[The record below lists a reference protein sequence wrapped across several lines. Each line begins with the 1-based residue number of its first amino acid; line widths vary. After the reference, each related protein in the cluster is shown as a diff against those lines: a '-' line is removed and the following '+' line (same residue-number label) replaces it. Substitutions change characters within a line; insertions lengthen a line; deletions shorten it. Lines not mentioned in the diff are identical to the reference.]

1 MRDSRYMTGAEQ
13 HPSDIREYIRVLRAR
28 KWEVAIV
35 TIVLVGATL
44 FFSFRQTPIYRAQAR
59 VLVRPVQNVTATGS
73 VPQALNL
80 DTEREVILSLPVATQ
95 VRQDLSLAT
104 PVEDLLENL
113 SVQVV
118 TDTEVLV
125 VSYDDP
131 SSVTA
136 ARLANGFATAYVRVR
151 SQQTRL
157 QFEAAATAVQQRIE
171 RLQRNLSSLRARIE
185 AARTTAARETL
196 LSRRDALNAQLGVL
210 TQRVLDIRATES
222 VVESGAAEVLQP
234 AKVPASPVSPNKV
247 RNGVLALFA
256 GLALGVGF
264 AFLRERLD
272 DRVKSRHE
280 LERRLGAPVIAAV
293 PRISWW
299 KKPGDAQLIMR
310 TDPKSPIS
318 EAYRT
323 MGTNL
328 QYMASQN
335 PLKIIMVT
343 SAIGGDGKTTTSAN
357 LAIVLAQAGKR
368 VFLVSADLRK
378 PRLHRFFGL
387 QNTRGLSDL
396 LSDSGSLVDVLVDP
410 GVENLRIINAG
421 PVPQDPAA
429 LLSGRSAVDFVEAA
443 RDAADFVVIDT
454 PPVLAVADASIV
466 APLTDG
472 TIFVLDAEQSSLATL
487 LQARDQLENA
497 GGRIIGAVYNNFDPN
512 SMAKSPYYY
521 YNYYYQYYGS
531 EEESAKGNGSK
542 TRRRRVR
549 AQPASGGS
557 GRTGKSASDL

>member
-1 MRDSRYMTGAEQ
+1 
-13 HPSDIREYIRVLRAR
+13 
-28 KWEVAIV
+28 
-35 TIVLVGATL
+35 
-44 FFSFRQTPIYRAQAR
+44 
-59 VLVRPVQNVTATGS
+59 
-73 VPQALNL
+73 
-80 DTEREVILSLPVATQ
+80 
-95 VRQDLSLAT
+95 
-104 PVEDLLENL
+104 
-113 SVQVV
+113 
-118 TDTEVLV
+118 
-125 VSYDDP
+125 
-131 SSVTA
+131 
-136 ARLANGFATAYVRVR
+136 
-151 SQQTRL
+151 
-157 QFEAAATAVQQRIE
+157 
-171 RLQRNLSSLRARIE
+171 
-185 AARTTAARETL
+185 
-196 LSRRDALNAQLGVL
+196 
-210 TQRVLDIRATES
+210 
-222 VVESGAAEVLQP
+222 
-234 AKVPASPVSPNKV
+234 
-247 RNGVLALFA
+247 
-256 GLALGVGF
+256 
-264 AFLRERLD
+264 
-272 DRVKSRHE
+272 
-280 LERRLGAPVIAAV
+280 
-293 PRISWW
+293 
-299 KKPGDAQLIMR
+299 MR
-310 TDPKSPIS
+310 TNPKSPIS

-396 LSDSGSLVDVLVDP
+396 LADSGSLVDVLVDP

-429 LLSGRSAVDFVEAA
+429 LLSGRSAADFVEAA

-487 LQARDQLENA
+487 VQARDQLENA

-531 EEESAKGNGSK
+531 DDESAQGNGSK
-542 TRRRRVR
+542 SRRRRVR
-549 AQPASGGS
+549 AQPTSGGS
-557 GRTGKSASDL
+557 GRTGKTASDF